1 MNNTVLK
8 VNVYNIDDEI
18 KLQKINKVQAS
29 DYVNSIIKNGLNN
42 KNVRYF
48 RVKRNTT
55 EVINIINKIVKDTN
69 YASESGAAATLESGA
84 MDSFT
89 VATKKIAEKLQENE
103 KIAQERIINLN
114 VDVKKGSLIQALVKD
129 EDGLLNYILAK
140 VEHVNILDN
149 VDWEKHTGLP
159 LEKQILKTC
168 VISYDEDIE
177 ICEIKIFDSNNR
189 ISDYWKDGFLE
200 LEPHTKDD
208 INTKKSLQEIN
219 RFLVRNIKSKSTADY
234 NLLYNSVIG
243 YYDQNNG
250 FDYDDM
256 LDKVFYS
263 YTPINK
269 EKVNLED
276 YKEVLAKLPEKKF
289 DRKFDIIPDAIRKKK
304 VRTFSIGEEI
314 ELKLKDNIENLN
326 DVIKAIKDDD
336 TDEAYLKIKVSEEI
350 FNEFKFS

>member
-8 VNVYNIDDEI
+8 VSVYNIDDEI
-18 KLQKINKVQAS
+18 KLQKINKIQAS

-42 KNVRYF
+42 NNVRYF
-48 RVKRNTT
+48 KVKRDTT
-55 EVINIINKIVKDTN
+55 EVINIINKIVEDTN
-69 YASESGAAATLESGA
+69 YASESGAAATLETGVA
-84 MDSFT
+84 ESFT
-89 VATKKIAEKLQENE
+89 LVTKKIAEKLQENE
-103 KIAQERIINLN
+103 KRAQERIINLN
-114 VDVKKGSLIQALVKD
+114 ADVKKGSLIQALAKG
-129 EDGLLNYILAK
+129 EDGLLNYVLAK

-149 VDWEKHTGLP
+149 IDWEKHTGLP

-168 VISYDEDIE
+168 VISYDEDIK
-177 ICEIKIFDSNNR
+177 INEIKIFDSNNR

-200 LEPHTKDD
+200 LEPYTKDD

-234 NLLYNSVIG
+234 NLLYNSVLG
-243 YYDQNNG
+243 YYDQNKG

-256 LDKVFYS
+256 LDKVFYN

-269 EKVNLED
+269 EKVNFED

-289 DRKFDIIPDAIRKKK
+289 DRKFDIIPGAIRNKK

-336 TDEAYLKIKVSEEI
+336 TDESYLKIKVSEEI